1 MDDDYKIKS
10 LHIMLPQT
18 SAYVKGFDGQIKW
31 IHFLIK
37 DDELLKKYNDIWNK
51 VSNSMKKRFDSEPV
65 YDKKNSESQNKIIQ

>member
-18 SAYVKGFDGQIKW
+18 SAYVKGFDGETKW

-51 VSNSMKKRFDSEPV
+51 VSNSMKK
-65 YDKKNSESQNKIIQ
+65 